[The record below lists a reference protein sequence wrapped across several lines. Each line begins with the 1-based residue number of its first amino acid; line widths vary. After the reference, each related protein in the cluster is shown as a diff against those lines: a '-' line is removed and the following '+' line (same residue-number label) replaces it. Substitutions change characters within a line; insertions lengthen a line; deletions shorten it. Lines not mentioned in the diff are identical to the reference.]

1 MTQMHSSGTGV
12 FDDEISPIPTEPLK
26 IRPLHFLWVVDA
38 SSSMAGVKINALN
51 AAIRDTLPEVLAAA
65 KENPEMQVEMGAIA
79 FSSGAKWLTNGFTP
93 IEQFMW
99 PGVTA
104 GGAGDMGEAFKLVT
118 EFLRDKMPRR
128 ALPPVLVLLSDGQP
142 TDEYQPALQELL
154 DVPWGKRAV
163 RLAIAVG
170 KDAERQPLEEF
181 INDKEGPILSASA
194 PAEIVNWIFRWWS

>member
-1 MTQMHSSGTGV
+1 MTQVNSSGTGV

-38 SSSMAGVKINALN
+38 SSSMVGEKINALN
-51 AAIRDTLPEVLAAA
+51 AAIRDTVPQVLAAA
-65 KENPEMQVEMGAIA
+65 RDIPEMQVEMGAIA

-118 EFLRDKMPRR
+118 EFLRDEGQASGAPRDCHRQGCR
-128 ALPPVLVLLSDGQP
+128 AAA
-142 TDEYQPALQELL
+142 T
-154 DVPWGKRAV
+154 
-163 RLAIAVG
+163 
-170 KDAERQPLEEF
+170 
-181 INDKEGPILSASA
+181 
-194 PAEIVNWIFRWWS
+194 